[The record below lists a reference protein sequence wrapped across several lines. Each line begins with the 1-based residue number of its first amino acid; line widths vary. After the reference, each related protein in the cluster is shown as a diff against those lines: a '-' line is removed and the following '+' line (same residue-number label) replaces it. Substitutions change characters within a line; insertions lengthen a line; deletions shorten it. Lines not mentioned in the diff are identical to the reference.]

1 MNHNAIRKA
10 YPQVVTI
17 DDSLGAFD
25 ANGNLI
31 ELDESK
37 IEQAYTEIQT
47 EEVAKKNEIKIKR
60 AAAEAKLAALG
71 LTTDDLKA
79 LGLN

>member
-37 IEQAYTEIQT
+37 IEQASTEIQT
-47 EEVAKKNEIKIKR
+47 EEVAKKNEIKTKR